1 MVQTVY
7 CSHQCEFGQT
17 LGKHDDCLHQ
27 ISVPEK
33 HGSKLILEGYKNCY
47 SSHVQNLK
55 GSPSLYASI
64 NLVFQMHNYYSN
76 L

>member
-47 SSHVQNLK
+47 SSHVQNLFK
-55 GSPSLYASI
+55 RFSKSLRKYKFA
-64 NLVFQMHNYYSN
+64 FPDA
-76 L
+76 